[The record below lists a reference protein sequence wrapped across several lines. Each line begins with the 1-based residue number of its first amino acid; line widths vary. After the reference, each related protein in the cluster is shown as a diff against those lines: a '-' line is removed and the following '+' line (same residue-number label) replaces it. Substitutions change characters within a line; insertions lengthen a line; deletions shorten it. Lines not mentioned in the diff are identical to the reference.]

1 MPRKKAETENV
12 EQVTEEKK
20 AKTVKRVK
28 KEALTKDQELVKQVK
43 MEKYGLT
50 EEEAEE
56 EVREQDGSV
65 VVDLNDI
72 VSAETLLDVKDETEV
87 EDAEEETET
96 EEVEE
101 EMETEEAEEPK
112 MEEAEEA
119 ETSEE
124 KPRPRRQRIKSDTDQ
139 TFSGRRVKKA
149 TDNMKIGIYRNDY
162 FVNTGEDRE
171 VVITEKEIR
180 KKEFE
185 LLAQAAESVRMT
197 HPIILKGFVS
207 GVTEKG
213 NDLCLVEVS
222 YTGVWNG
229 EDAEK
234 PLKYFQIYIPLSMM
248 FMMEDPEKYAKD
260 TMRIRNGLV
269 GLAQKRIGM
278 PIEFMVIRVKE
289 DEGIA
294 FASRA
299 HAMSLISTLNY
310 RSEGTFLVP
319 SAAVQ
324 GTITG
329 VNRTGVF
336 VEAAGAETFIP
347 MNELSWNRI
356 ENCEDEYF
364 IGDKIQV
371 RIKDRKFVKRN
382 RVFLGKQ
389 TSLSYVDV
397 ELSAKDLVENPQV
410 RYFNEFNVGDTVGG
424 IVSQIDENGY
434 FVKLHKHG
442 FQVFCQR
449 PTLRKMPIAG
459 SEVVVRIRKREE
471 KEKKTYGEIVHV
483 NRL

>member
-72 VSAETLLDVKDETEV
+72 VSAETLLDAEEEAEAEDDETE
-87 EDAEEETET
+87 EGMET
-96 EEVEE
+96 VEE
-101 EMETEEAEEPK
+101 AEPETEEAEE
-112 MEEAEEA
+112 
-119 ETSEE
+119 TSEE
-124 KPRPRRQRIKSDTDQ
+124 PRPRRQRIKSDTDQ
-139 TFSGRRVKKA
+139 TFFGRRVKKA

-162 FVNTGEDRE
+162 FVNTGEERE
-171 VVITEKEIR
+171 VVVTEKEIR

-319 SAAVQ
+319 NAAVQ

-382 RVFLGKQ
+382 RVFLGRQ

-424 IVSQIDENGY
+424 VVSQIDENGY
-434 FVKLHKHG
+434 FVKLHKHD